1 MKAFADFAVAIFF
14 LVVSVIAIGLAY
26 QYFAGTSSG
35 TPKPG
40 LTANCGLPEYVGP
53 APQQGRGW
61 YRFRGERYNMTPRE
75 SPGDLLCADGQKAYW
90 KRS

>member
-35 TPKPG
+35 TPPPR
-40 LTANCGLPEYVGP
+40 LTAHRRLPH
-53 APQQGRGW
+53 
-61 YRFRGERYNMTPRE
+61 
-75 SPGDLLCADGQKAYW
+75 
-90 KRS
+90 